1 MQKFNLK
8 NRNARTILIGIFV
21 LFAFAQYGFAN
32 TWQQPTA
39 QPPGNNVFA
48 PLNTSVDSQ
57 TKGMA
62 NSDSTAL
69 APDPSTTLT
78 LKSGGG
84 STAGLFT
91 EGLLSSGGVPTLGYI
106 SASLAPITGLNPNS
120 RSPLFLAAGL
130 QAPLVNI
137 VLSNVNGTN
146 TKRLGV
152 WSEKDGGWANTR
164 IMNAYFDK
172 LLIGGGDDMHKM
184 TYTQAGITYTN
195 PGSYTHRFMGF
206 LFNNNYGYGGAPS
219 HLDPEYNLGV
229 NQTPS
234 TISNCNVSST
244 VSGVG
249 SYNGTHRYCVF
260 NNNFV
265 YEMVP
270 PTTLDIAG
278 VTEIG
283 NGGTCVIRNTDECPL
298 GSYLQKVGTYR
309 NNICKAFT
317 GSCTAPNAPYTT
329 LDESTTYGA
338 GYDGASDVAWLKAEK
353 IQSAQT
359 WVDIVMAQDC
369 SAANMQ
375 NVASNGVSYFFP
387 NLGKQTTL
395 QLSTINNIVLY
406 EKNSMMLDNPTSGF
420 YRVLYHPNNPR
431 HASWTANN
439 SAQYIIQLGEAGDV
453 LEVNAC

>member
-1 MQKFNLK
+1 MQIVL
-8 NRNARTILIGIFV
+8 LGVFV

-32 TWQQPTA
+32 TWQPPTA
-39 QPPGNNVFA
+39 QAPNNNVFA

-57 TKGMA
+57 VKGNVNTDTSA
-62 NSDSTAL
+62 I
-69 APDPSTTLT
+69 APDPSTTLSVM
-78 LKSGGG
+78 KGG
-84 STAGLFT
+84 SNTAGLFT

-106 SASLAPITGLNPNS
+106 SASLSPIFGLNPDS
-120 RSPLFLAAGL
+120 RSPLFLAGGL

-137 VLSNVNGTN
+137 VLSNVSGTN

-152 WSEKDGGWANTR
+152 WSQKDANWANTR
-164 IMNAYFDK
+164 IKNGYFDK

-184 TYTQAGITYTN
+184 TYQQAGVWYTK
-195 PGSYTHRFMGF
+195 PASYTRRFMGF
-206 LFNNNYGYGGAPS
+206 LLNNNYGAGGAPS

-229 NQTPS
+229 NQTPN
-234 TISNCNVSST
+234 TLANCNQSNT
-244 VSGVG
+244 LSGVG
-249 SYNGTHRYCVF
+249 SYDGTHRYCVF
-260 NNNFV
+260 NNNFM

-270 PTTLDIAG
+270 PTTLDVAG

-283 NGGTCVIRNTDECPL
+283 NGGTCIVRNTDECPL
-298 GSYLQKVGTYR
+298 GSYLQKVGTFR

-317 GSCTAPNAPYTT
+317 GSCTAPNSPYPT

-338 GYDGASDVAWLKAEK
+338 GYDGAVDVAWLKAEK

-359 WVDIVMAQDC
+359 WNDIVMAQDC
-369 SAANMQ
+369 SVANMQ

-387 NLGKQTTL
+387 NLEKKTTL

-406 EKNSMMLDNPTSGF
+406 EKNSTMLDNPSSGF
-420 YRVLYHPNNPR
+420 YRVLYHPSNPR

-439 SAQYIIQLGEAGDV
+439 SGQYIIELGEAGDLLQV
-453 LEVNAC
+453 SGC